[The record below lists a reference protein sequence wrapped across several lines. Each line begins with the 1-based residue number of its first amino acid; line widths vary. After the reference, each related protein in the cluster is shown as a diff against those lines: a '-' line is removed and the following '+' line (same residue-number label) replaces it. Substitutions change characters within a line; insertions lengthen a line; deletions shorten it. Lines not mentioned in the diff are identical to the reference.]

1 MELQATGLSVPF
13 LLSKLGVEA
22 KQAGSMSTVAMP
34 IVLDKAQELCWQGV
48 KPRAERQAGANPA
61 WSGTAYGLMSRV
73 IHEHLVA
80 PHPGQF
86 VAVVC
91 GSNFHVLHN
100 EYAGGSGVAGTPGTG
115 PVVHLLKSFPK
126 FTTVA
131 AFKNCVTSLGFGAI
145 VDLVTNE
152 MWQFAVDE
160 LQSRGR
166 TIAVLLAELC
176 KASPLPGVGAKSA
189 AVAGA
194 GAGATGG
201 GEMRG
206 GSARDDDGASSADS
220 VMTRPAAG
228 DGDAPPLNATT
239 VNTVFK
245 EAVIRAR
252 DVALRS
258 PGFIRLARKF
268 KDGVA
273 DVRRGVATD
282 AARLHQALSQ
292 IAACAYLDASTRG
305 KNLEFPVAWEDHDGE
320 RKLGE
325 SLGSELMTIGVGM
338 PLNDDFATVHVCEPV
353 MILGVL
359 QIVPPQMIID
369 KVLAS
374 WRSVAFISSSV
385 NAYIYKLVLCD
396 CFKRLFAAKD
406 VADIPGLNAS
416 RWAQKF
422 PGRWRLPDEG
432 VLCARVPSL
441 DEWLHAAFHRDP
453 ANSFGLPHDNDDLDS
468 VTLVAAQQSVASAVV
483 ADVAAAATPADA
495 ATAPSVSEAKGNAA
509 AEGCRVLMLVQA
521 KLGTKYRGVDFNNAR
536 GSVLRSTIGHVA
548 KTATGRKR
556 QRWEIEQVL
565 KFPILG
571 VVFDPSSSFLL
582 DGALATSGHVEWDGQ
597 SDFVWIMDRQYFA
610 THEGVATIF
619 NHAMV
624 LRLYLCIVE
633 GGAAPLYSKRARL

>member
-48 KPRAERQAGANPA
+48 KPRAERQAGVKTRAERQAGSNPA

-100 EYAGGSGVAGTPGTG
+100 EYAGGSGVARKPDTG

-194 GAGATGG
+194 GAGAGATGG

-228 DGDAPPLNATT
+228 DGDAPPLNTTT
-239 VNTVFK
+239 VNTMFK

-273 DVRRGVATD
+273 DVRR
-282 AARLHQALSQ
+282 R
-292 IAACAYLDASTRG
+292 R
-305 KNLEFPVAWEDHDGE
+305 
-320 RKLGE
+320 
-325 SLGSELMTIGVGM
+325 
-338 PLNDDFATVHVCEPV
+338 
-353 MILGVL
+353 
-359 QIVPPQMIID
+359 
-369 KVLAS
+369 
-374 WRSVAFISSSV
+374 
-385 NAYIYKLVLCD
+385 
-396 CFKRLFAAKD
+396 
-406 VADIPGLNAS
+406 
-416 RWAQKF
+416 
-422 PGRWRLPDEG
+422 
-432 VLCARVPSL
+432 
-441 DEWLHAAFHRDP
+441 
-453 ANSFGLPHDNDDLDS
+453 
-468 VTLVAAQQSVASAVV
+468 
-483 ADVAAAATPADA
+483 
-495 ATAPSVSEAKGNAA
+495 
-509 AEGCRVLMLVQA
+509 
-521 KLGTKYRGVDFNNAR
+521 
-536 GSVLRSTIGHVA
+536 
-548 KTATGRKR
+548 
-556 QRWEIEQVL
+556 
-565 KFPILG
+565 
-571 VVFDPSSSFLL
+571 
-582 DGALATSGHVEWDGQ
+582 
-597 SDFVWIMDRQYFA
+597 
-610 THEGVATIF
+610 
-619 NHAMV
+619 
-624 LRLYLCIVE
+624 
-633 GGAAPLYSKRARL
+633 

>member
-1 MELQATGLSVPF
+1 MALQVTGLSVPF
-13 LLSKLGVEA
+13 LLSKLSVEA
-22 KQAGSMSTVAMP
+22 KQARSMSTVAMP

-73 IHEHLVA
+73 VHEHLVA

-292 IAACAYLDASTRG
+292 IAACAYWDASTRG
-305 KNLEFPVAWEDHDGE
+305 KNLEFPLWSGRTTMANA
-320 RKLGE
+320 
-325 SLGSELMTIGVGM
+325 SLGSHWAR
-338 PLNDDFATVHVCEPV
+338 N
-353 MILGVL
+353 
-359 QIVPPQMIID
+359 
-369 KVLAS
+369 S
-374 WRSVAFISSSV
+374 W
-385 NAYIYKLVLCD
+385 
-396 CFKRLFAAKD
+396 
-406 VADIPGLNAS
+406 
-416 RWAQKF
+416 Q
-422 PGRWRLPDEG
+422 
-432 VLCARVPSL
+432 
-441 DEWLHAAFHRDP
+441 
-453 ANSFGLPHDNDDLDS
+453 
-468 VTLVAAQQSVASAVV
+468 
-483 ADVAAAATPADA
+483 
-495 ATAPSVSEAKGNAA
+495 
-509 AEGCRVLMLVQA
+509 
-521 KLGTKYRGVDFNNAR
+521 
-536 GSVLRSTIGHVA
+536 
-548 KTATGRKR
+548 
-556 QRWEIEQVL
+556 
-565 KFPILG
+565 
-571 VVFDPSSSFLL
+571 
-582 DGALATSGHVEWDGQ
+582 
-597 SDFVWIMDRQYFA
+597 
-610 THEGVATIF
+610 
-619 NHAMV
+619 
-624 LRLYLCIVE
+624 
-633 GGAAPLYSKRARL
+633 